1 MKGGYTHVLRV
12 AILIIKTQLF
22 QVLVGGNGRFMPTAD
37 QELPNWAR
45 SRISRG
51 SLQGSDA
58 STHPCATAPAPPL
71 RRGRGR
77 VREPK
82 TRGPGILQILVFS
95 ILHILVRGDGCD
107 DRDCDCE
114 SWGVLQ
120 YASASSTRPPT
131 LSRSSLTGGK
141 MRCWQSRTLLSLSL
155 SVVRI
160 FCSTLLYR

>member
-12 AILIIKTQLF
+12 AILVVKTQLF
-22 QVLVGGNGRFMPTAD
+22 QVLVED
-37 QELPNWAR
+37 SCLPQTKNCL
-45 SRISRG
+45 IG
-51 SLQGSDA
+51 PDQGSVKDRRRA
-58 STHPCATAPAPPL
+58 ATRRHHAPHPCATAPAPPL

-114 SWGVLQ
+114 SWEVLQ

-141 MRCWQSRTLLSLSL
+141 MRCWQSRTLLSLS
-155 SVVRI
+155 VVRL

>member
-1 MKGGYTHVLRV
+1 MG
-12 AILIIKTQLF
+12 
-22 QVLVGGNGRFMPTAD
+22 GRFMPTAD

-45 SRISRG
+45 SRTSRG
-51 SLQGSDA
+51 SLPDGDA
-58 STHPCATAPAPPL
+58 STPCATAPPPPQL
-71 RRGRGR
+71 RHRYIEAEAGSENRN
-77 VREPK
+77 P
-82 TRGPGILQILVFS
+82 GPGDSANSRFLHSPFS
-95 ILHILVRGDGCD
+95 ILVRGDGCD

-155 SVVRI
+155 SVVRL